1 MNFKVTE
8 IGELPLEWD
17 VDTMEN
23 ALDEI
28 IDYRGKTPAKRSK
41 PRKSFALH
49 SDYFPD
55 NMLVSLTCSVHGKP
69 GRAKV
74 VSCG

>member
-28 IDYRGKTPAKRSK
+28 IDYRGKTPAKSEEGIETLSAKSVKNGYIDYSK
-41 PRKSFALH
+41 A
-49 SDYFPD
+49 
-55 NMLVSLTCSVHGKP
+55 
-69 GRAKV
+69 
-74 VSCG
+74 